1 MSDNPLLQL
10 KGLGQSIWLDSIDRS
25 MLINGTLA
33 KLIEQDGIA
42 GLTSNPAI
50 FQKAFANDDA
60 YQADIATL
68 SQNAGT
74 VEKMYTELVLED
86 IANAADLFLPVY
98 QQTGGRD
105 GYVSVEVSPLL
116 ARDKENSIQEARDLW
131 ARLNR
136 PNIMIKIPGTAEGLS
151 AIRALLTEGINV
163 NTTLLFSVTRYAEV
177 LEMYLQAMEQ
187 RQQQGLAL
195 DTVASVASFFLS
207 RIDVK
212 FDKLLDNT
220 NADSKEQAMAKA
232 LRGQIAIASAA
243 SAYGHFLSV
252 CEGPRWQKL
261 LQAGARP
268 QRLLWAS
275 TGTKDPAYSD
285 VKYVEALIA
294 PDTVN
299 TLPQKTI
306 DAYRDHGKPA
316 LRIPESVAKAD
327 DILSKVAEL
336 RMNLATLTDELEEEG
351 IAKFIEPYESIL
363 HDLKQRL
370 N

>member
-1 MSDNPLLQL
+1 MSDNPLLKL
-10 KGLGQSIWLDSIDRS
+10 KNLGQSLWLDSIDRTLLTDGS
-25 MLINGTLA
+25 LA

-60 YQADIATL
+60 YQADISKL
-68 SQNAGT
+68 SESRAS
-74 VEKMYTELVLED
+74 VEKIYTELVLED

-98 QQTGGRD
+98 QQTDGKD
-105 GYVSVEVSPLL
+105 GYVSIEVSPLL
-116 ARDKENSIQEARDLW
+116 ARDTEASIQEARDLW

-151 AIRALLTEGINV
+151 AIRTLLAEGINV
-163 NTTLLFSVTRYAEV
+163 NVTLLFYASRYVEV
-177 LEMYLQAMEQ
+177 LEMYLQALEQ
-187 RQQQGLAL
+187 RLEQGLPL
-195 DTVASVASFFLS
+195 DRVASVASFFLS

-212 FDKLLDNT
+212 LDDILDNQT
-220 NADSKEQAMAKA
+220 VDKQQELAKS
-232 LRGQIAIASAA
+232 LRGEIAIASAA
-243 SAYGHFLSV
+243 SAYAHFLSV
-252 CEGPRWQKL
+252 SEGPRWQKL
-261 LQAGARP
+261 LAAGAQT

-306 DAYRDHGKPA
+306 DAYRDHGEPA
-316 LRIPESVAKAD
+316 LRISESIAKVD
-327 DILSKVAEL
+327 NILSKVSEL
-336 RMNLATLTDELEEEG
+336 RLDLPALTDELEEEG
-351 IAKFIEPYESIL
+351 IAKFIKPYESIL
-363 HDLKQRL
+363 NDLKQHQH
-370 N
+370 